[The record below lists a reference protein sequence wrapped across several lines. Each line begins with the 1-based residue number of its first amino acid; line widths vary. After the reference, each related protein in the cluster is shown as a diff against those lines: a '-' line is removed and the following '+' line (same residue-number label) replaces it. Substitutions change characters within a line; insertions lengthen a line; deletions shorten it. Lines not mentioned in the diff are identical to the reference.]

1 MEKQIQR
8 DFYLHQLIANK
19 DRSVCKV
26 VTGMRRS
33 GKSYLLFTLFY
44 EWLLDNGVPENR
56 IIKIDLETQKNKPF
70 RDSEKLY
77 SHLKSLFRDKERY
90 YILLDEIQEV
100 DGFEDLVNGLM
111 VDHNCD
117 VYITGSNAKLL
128 SKDINTRFRGRSV
141 QIKVFPLSF
150 LEFYSARQPE
160 RENIKDIFDE
170 FMLYGSLPY
179 LNELSARNEKIEY
192 LNSIWETLLY
202 RDIIDRYKIR
212 NEHILDAV
220 FDFLC
225 SNIGSYVNANKI
237 ANTLKSNG
245 YKEITDDT
253 VGNYLEY
260 LCESFL
266 FYKVQRY
273 DIRGRHYLKTQN
285 KYYISDLGVRN
296 AKLKFRQIE
305 VTHSLENIIY
315 LELIKQGFI
324 VDIGKNDNREIDFV
338 VRSLDGNQ
346 WYIQVAYTLQG
357 EEKLQQETA
366 SLKNIKDGYRRIIL
380 TMDDDPFENLEGGI
394 KKINVFDFLLGK
406 KSLGTI

>member
-44 EWLLDNGVPENR
+44 EWLLKNGVPER
-56 IIKIDLETQKNKPF
+56 HIIKIDLETQKNKPF

-150 LEFYSARQPE
+150 LEFYSARQTE

-192 LNSIWETLLY
+192 LNSILETLLY

-324 VDIGKNDNREIDFV
+324 VDIGKNDNREIDFI

>member
-8 DFYLHQLIANK
+8 DFYLNQLIANK

-26 VTGMRRS
+26 VNGMRRS

-44 EWLLDNGVPENR
+44 KWLLDNGVPENR

-90 YILLDEIQEV
+90 YILLDEIKEV

-150 LEFYSARQPE
+150 LEFYSARQTE

-237 ANTLKSNG
+237 ANTLKSKG

-260 LCESFL
+260 LCDSFL

-406 KSLGTI
+406 KSLGSI

>member
-8 DFYLHQLIANK
+8 DFYLNQLIANK

-150 LEFYSARQPE
+150 LEFYSVRQTE

-394 KKINVFDFLLGK
+394 KKINVYDFLLGK

>member
-8 DFYLHQLIANK
+8 DFYLNQLIANK

-150 LEFYSARQPE
+150 LEFYSARQTE

-324 VDIGKNDNREIDFV
+324 VDVGKNDNREIDFV

-394 KKINVFDFLLGK
+394 KKINVYDFLLGK

>member
-150 LEFYSARQPE
+150 LEFYSVRQTE

>member
-8 DFYLHQLIANK
+8 DFYLNQLIANK

-150 LEFYSARQPE
+150 LEFYSARQTE

-394 KKINVFDFLLGK
+394 KKINVYDFLLGK

>member
-8 DFYLHQLIANK
+8 DFYLNQLIANK

-77 SHLKSLFRDKERY
+77 NHLKSLFRDKERY

-150 LEFYSARQPE
+150 LEFYSARQTE

-357 EEKLQQETA
+357 EEKFQQETA

>member
-150 LEFYSARQPE
+150 LEFYSARQTE

-394 KKINVFDFLLGK
+394 KKINVFDFMLGK

>member
-8 DFYLHQLIANK
+8 DFYLNQLIANK

-44 EWLLDNGVPENR
+44 EWLLKNGVPENR
-56 IIKIDLETQKNKPF
+56 IIKIDLETKKNKPF

-77 SHLKSLFRDKERY
+77 RHLKSFFRSEERY
-90 YILLDEIQEV
+90 YILLDEIQEA

-150 LEFYSARQPE
+150 REFYSARQPQ

-212 NEHILDAV
+212 NEHILD
-220 FDFLC
+220 

-394 KKINVFDFLLGK
+394 KKINVYDFLLGK

>member
-8 DFYLHQLIANK
+8 DFYLNQLIANK

-44 EWLLDNGVPENR
+44 EWLLKNSVPESH

-77 SHLKSLFRDKERY
+77 NHLKSLFRDKERY

-150 LEFYSARQPE
+150 REFYSVRQTE

-179 LNELSARNEKIEY
+179 LN
-192 LNSIWETLLY
+192 
-202 RDIIDRYKIR
+202 D
-212 NEHILDAV
+212 LDAV

-260 LCESFL
+260 LCDSFL

-273 DIRGRHYLKTQN
+273 DIRGKHYLKTQN

-394 KKINVFDFLLGK
+394 KKINVYDFLLGK
-406 KSLGTI
+406 KNLGTI

>member
-8 DFYLHQLIANK
+8 DFYLNQLIANK

-100 DGFEDLVNGLM
+100 NGFEDLVNGLM

-150 LEFYSARQPE
+150 LEFYSARQTE
-160 RENIKDIFDE
+160 SENIKDIFDE

-394 KKINVFDFLLGK
+394 KKINVYDFLLGK

>member
-150 LEFYSARQPE
+150 LEFYSVRQTE

-380 TMDDDPFENLEGGI
+380 TMDDDPFENLEGSI

>member
-8 DFYLHQLIANK
+8 DFYLNQLIANK

-70 RDSEKLY
+70 RNSEKLY

-150 LEFYSARQPE
+150 LEFYSARQTE

-406 KSLGTI
+406 KNLGTI

>member
-8 DFYLHQLIANK
+8 DFYLNQLIANK

-44 EWLLDNGVPENR
+44 EWLLDNDVPENR

-150 LEFYSARQPE
+150 LEFYSARQTE

-394 KKINVFDFLLGK
+394 KKINVYDFLLGK

>member
-1 MEKQIQR
+1 MAFGQR
-8 DFYLHQLIANK
+8 
-19 DRSVCKV
+19 C
-26 VTGMRRS
+26 S
-33 GKSYLLFTLFY
+33 GKPYYKNRLGNPKKQTLP
-44 EWLLDNGVPENR
+44 GQR
-56 IIKIDLETQKNKPF
+56 
-70 RDSEKLY
+70 
-77 SHLKSLFRDKERY
+77 FRDKERY

-117 VYITGSNAKLL
+117 VCITGSNAKLL

-150 LEFYSARQPE
+150 LEFYSARQTE

-394 KKINVFDFLLGK
+394 KKINVYDFLLGK

>member
-8 DFYLHQLIANK
+8 DFYLNQLIANK

-26 VTGMRRS
+26 VNGMRRS

-44 EWLLDNGVPENR
+44 KWLLDNGVPENR

-90 YILLDEIQEV
+90 YILLDEIKEV

-150 LEFYSARQPE
+150 LEFYSARQTE

-260 LCESFL
+260 LCDSFL

-324 VDIGKNDNREIDFV
+324 VDVGKNDNREIDFV

-357 EEKLQQETA
+357 EEKFQQETA

-406 KSLGTI
+406 KSLGSI

>member
-8 DFYLHQLIANK
+8 DFYLNQLIANK

-100 DGFEDLVNGLM
+100 DSFEDLVNGLM

-150 LEFYSARQPE
+150 LEFYSARQTE

-260 LCESFL
+260 LCDSFL

-273 DIRGRHYLKTQN
+273 DIRGKHYLKTQN

-394 KKINVFDFLLGK
+394 KKINVYDFLLGK

>member
-70 RDSEKLY
+70 RNSEKLY

-150 LEFYSARQPE
+150 LEFYSARQTE

-394 KKINVFDFLLGK
+394 KKINVYDFLLGK

>member
-77 SHLKSLFRDKERY
+77 NHLKSLFRDKERY

-150 LEFYSARQPE
+150 LEFYSVRQTE

>member
-8 DFYLHQLIANK
+8 DFYLNQLIANK

-100 DGFEDLVNGLM
+100 NGFEDLVNGLM

-150 LEFYSARQPE
+150 LEFYSARQTE
-160 RENIKDIFDE
+160 RENIKEIFDE

-225 SNIGSYVNANKI
+225 SNIGSCVNANKI

-324 VDIGKNDNREIDFV
+324 VDVGKNDNREIDFV

-357 EEKLQQETA
+357 EEKFQQETA

-394 KKINVFDFLLGK
+394 KKINVYDFLLGK

>member
-8 DFYLHQLIANK
+8 DFYLNQLIANK

-100 DGFEDLVNGLM
+100 DSFEDLVNGLM

-150 LEFYSARQPE
+150 LEFYSARQTE

-170 FMLYGSLPY
+170 FILYGSLPY

-394 KKINVFDFLLGK
+394 KKINVYDFLLGK

>member
-8 DFYLHQLIANK
+8 DFYLNQLIANK

-44 EWLLDNGVPENR
+44 EWLLKNGVPENR

-150 LEFYSARQPE
+150 LEFYSARQTE

-179 LNELSARNEKIEY
+179 LNELSHRNEKIEY

-237 ANTLKSNG
+237 ANTLKSKG

-406 KSLGTI
+406 KNLGTI

>member
-150 LEFYSARQPE
+150 LEFYSARQTE

-253 VGNYLEY
+253 VRNYLEY

>member
-70 RDSEKLY
+70 RNSEKLY

-150 LEFYSARQPE
+150 LEFYSARQTE

-237 ANTLKSNG
+237 ANTLKSKG

-260 LCESFL
+260 LCDSFL

-380 TMDDDPFENLEGGI
+380 TMDDDPFENLDGGI
-394 KKINVFDFLLGK
+394 KKINVYDFLLGK
-406 KSLGTI
+406 KNLGTI

>member
-150 LEFYSARQPE
+150 LEFYSVRQTE

-305 VTHSLENIIY
+305 VTHYLENIIY

>member
-8 DFYLHQLIANK
+8 DFYLNQLIANK

-77 SHLKSLFRDKERY
+77 NHLKSLFRDKERY

-150 LEFYSARQPE
+150 LEFYSARQTE
-160 RENIKDIFDE
+160 RENIKEIFDE

-380 TMDDDPFENLEGGI
+380 TTDDDPFENLEGGI

>member
-8 DFYLHQLIANK
+8 DFYLNQLIANK

-26 VTGMRRS
+26 VNGMRRS

-44 EWLLDNGVPENR
+44 KWLLDNGVPENR

-90 YILLDEIQEV
+90 YILLDEIKEV

-150 LEFYSARQPE
+150 LEFYSARQTE

-237 ANTLKSNG
+237 ANTLKSKG

-260 LCESFL
+260 LCDSFL

-324 VDIGKNDNREIDFV
+324 VDVGKNDNREIDFV

-357 EEKLQQETA
+357 EEKFQQETA

-406 KSLGTI
+406 KSLGSI

>member
-77 SHLKSLFRDKERY
+77 SHLKSLFRDEERY

-150 LEFYSARQPE
+150 LEFYSARQTE

-202 RDIIDRYKIR
+202 RDIIDR
-212 NEHILDAV
+212 
-220 FDFLC
+220 
-225 SNIGSYVNANKI
+225 

-260 LCESFL
+260 LCDSFL

-394 KKINVFDFLLGK
+394 KKINVYDFLLGK

>member
-8 DFYLHQLIANK
+8 DFYLNQLIANK

-150 LEFYSARQPE
+150 LEFYSARQSE
-160 RENIKDIFDE
+160 SENIKDIFDE

-324 VDIGKNDNREIDFV
+324 VDVGKNDNREIDFV

-357 EEKLQQETA
+357 EEKFQQETA

-394 KKINVFDFLLGK
+394 KKINVYDFLLGK
-406 KSLGTI
+406 KNLGTI

>member
-8 DFYLHQLIANK
+8 DFYLNQLIANK

-44 EWLLDNGVPENR
+44 EWLLDNGVPESH

-70 RDSEKLY
+70 RNSEKLY
-77 SHLKSLFRDKERY
+77 NHLKSLFRDKERY

-150 LEFYSARQPE
+150 LEFYSARQTE

-202 RDIIDRYKIR
+202 RDIIDRNKIR

-237 ANTLKSNG
+237 ANTLKSKG

-324 VDIGKNDNREIDFV
+324 VDVGKNDNREIDFV

-394 KKINVFDFLLGK
+394 KKINVYDFLLGK